1 MHHFEQELRS
11 HVPALSDD
19 DIEKIMIVARNRGKS
34 LQSIA
39 QDINE
44 KTGEYMSI
52 DRLNYRLRK
61 LYHSPQA
68 PGINCLPDL
77 RNWIDGKIADPF

>member
-11 HVPALSDD
+11 HLPALSDD

-39 QDINE
+39 QDIYE
-44 KTGEYMSI
+44 TMGAYMPI
-52 DRLNYRLRK
+52 DMLHYKLRK
-61 LYHSPQA
+61 QTA
-68 PGINCLPDL
+68 EALP
-77 RNWIDGKIADPF
+77 

>member
-1 MHHFEQELRS
+1 MHHFEHELRS

-19 DIEKIMIVARNRGKS
+19 DIETIMIGARNRGRS
-34 LQSIA
+34 LQSIV

-44 KTGEYMSI
+44 TMGAYMTI
-52 DRLNYRLRK
+52 DMLNARLRK
-61 LYHSPQA
+61 LYRSPQA
-68 PGINCLPDL
+68 PGINSLADL